1 MTNLIQI
8 LTKPKA
14 NIILTKNYFNTKR
27 RILIQQV
34 QTLVFIKIIQRKV
47 LIQRFIKTIQAKQV
61 HQIKVIQL
69 KECFALRSTKS
80 VKIVYSSTLLSG
92 GLLRT
97 FGDEV
102 RGGSELKNSG
112 KYIDKGTQTNVNK
125 LDTESKNEFDTGVP
139 ETPDTIVGV
148 IDSYSKS
155 H

>member
-1 MTNLIQI
+1 MKSYINTNSSVTTLS
-8 LTKPKA
+8 A
-14 NIILTKNYFNTKR
+14 NHLVRYLYRKSRLKVCTLANY
-27 RILIQQV
+27 
-34 QTLVFIKIIQRKV
+34 
-47 LIQRFIKTIQAKQV
+47 
-61 HQIKVIQL
+61 
-69 KECFALRSTKS
+69 RSYSTTKS
-80 VKIVYSSTLLSG
+80 DSQSSDLPPVPATLLSG

>member
-80 VKIVYSSTLLSG
+80 VKIVDSSTLLS
-92 GLLRT
+92 LL
-97 FGDEV
+97 EV

>member
-1 MTNLIQI
+1 MSIFYKFFLD
-8 LTKPKA
+8 K
-14 NIILTKNYFNTKR
+14 
-27 RILIQQV
+27 
-34 QTLVFIKIIQRKV
+34 
-47 LIQRFIKTIQAKQV
+47 
-61 HQIKVIQL
+61 
-69 KECFALRSTKS
+69 KS
-80 VKIVYSSTLLSG
+80 QSSTLLSG

-155 H
+155 HWYEKVTGKESDKY